1 MFFLYKIITAMKNDK
16 QSDQKELQ
24 KKIPTVTPDNDNGKS
39 GSKEKQDTSNK
50 DKGPKGENL

>member
-1 MFFLYKIITAMKNDK
+1 MKNDK